1 MDRSNMKLDS
11 KTYTEVA
18 FIHVKQDKTTKLV
31 GTTHTMLVINTPK
44 SYPHTLVINTLSF
57 NAWDGKKIITHPPC
71 QMQNKIIL

>member
-18 FIHVKQDKTTKLV
+18 FIHLKQDKTTKLV

-44 SYPHTLVINTLSF
+44 SYPTHVSDQHT
-57 NAWDGKKIITHPPC
+57 
-71 QMQNKIIL
+71 

>member
-1 MDRSNMKLDS
+1 MDRSNRVVMDRSNMKLDS

-44 SYPHTLVINTLSF
+44 SYPTHVSDQHT
-57 NAWDGKKIITHPPC
+57 
-71 QMQNKIIL
+71 